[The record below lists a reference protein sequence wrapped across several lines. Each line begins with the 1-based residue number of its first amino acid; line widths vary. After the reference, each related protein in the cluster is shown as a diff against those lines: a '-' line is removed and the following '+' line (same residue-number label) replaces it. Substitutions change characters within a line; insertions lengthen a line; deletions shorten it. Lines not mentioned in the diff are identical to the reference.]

1 MAAGGGSV
9 LLLGSL
15 TALAVM
21 RERPPGTEA
30 PPVEQFLEE
39 VAAAPELNPLEWDLT
54 VTHNER
60 VQFWID
66 FLAGRNAERTQLW
79 LERQG
84 RYGPM
89 IRQALRERGMPED
102 LIYLALI
109 ESGFSTR
116 AYSRAHAVGIWQFIE
131 ETGRRHGLEVS
142 PYVDERRDPVKST
155 HAALAYLTTLHRR
168 FDSWYLAAAGYNTG
182 ENRVGRILREMTG
195 SEKASDEKYWL
206 ISPRLPRETRDYVPL
221 MLAAGHIAKEP
232 EKYGFERLEYQ
243 EPLRFELV
251 QVPGGTPLSLVARAA
266 NASAQEVEDLNPHL
280 LRKQTPPGR
289 TWEVRL
295 PVGHRQLFAQNFE
308 RVRGETLRVQPDP
321 QLATASAASVAA
333 GTASARHTVR
343 RGETLG
349 HIAQRYGTTVSA
361 LRAANGG
368 VDPRRLQAG
377 QQLRLPGTASASAPA
392 RVQQASSASARI
404 HQVRRGDTLS
414 GIAQRYGVTVR
425 QLQAWN
431 AMGRQTR
438 IVPGQRLRLGS

>member
-1 MAAGGGSV
+1 
-9 LLLGSL
+9 
-15 TALAVM
+15 
-21 RERPPGTEA
+21 
-30 PPVEQFLEE
+30 
-39 VAAAPELNPLEWDLT
+39 
-54 VTHNER
+54 
-60 VQFWID
+60 
-66 FLAGRNAERTQLW
+66 
-79 LERQG
+79 
-84 RYGPM
+84 
-89 IRQALRERGMPED
+89 MPED

-155 HAALAYLTTLHRR
+155 QAALDYLTTLHRR

-182 ENRVGRILREMTG
+182 ENRVGRILRELTG
-195 SEKASDEKYWL
+195 SERASDEKYWL

-251 QVPGGTPLSLVARAA
+251 QVPGGTQLSVVARAA
-266 NASAQEVEDLNPHL
+266 QVAAKEVEDLNPHL

-295 PVGHRQLFAQNFE
+295 PVGHRQVFAQNFE
-308 RVRGETLRVQPDP
+308 RVRGESLRVQPEP
-321 QLATASAASVAA
+321 QLATAAAA
-333 GTASARHTVR
+333 TATSTAARHTVR

-349 HIAQRYGTTVSA
+349 QIAQRHGTTVAA

-377 QQLRLPGTASASAPA
+377 QQLRLPGAAGAAPQA
-392 RVQQASSASARI
+392 RVQQARTATSARI

-414 GIAQRYGVTVR
+414 GLAQRYGVTVR
-425 QLQAWN
+425 QVQAWN
-431 AMGRQTR
+431 GMGRQTR
-438 IVPGQRLRLGS
+438 IVTGQRLRVGS